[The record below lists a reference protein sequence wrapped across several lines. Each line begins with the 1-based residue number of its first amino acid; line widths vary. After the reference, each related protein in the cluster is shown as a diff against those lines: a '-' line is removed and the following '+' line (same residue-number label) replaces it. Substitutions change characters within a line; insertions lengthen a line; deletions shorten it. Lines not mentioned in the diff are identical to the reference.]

1 LKGLILMEKPASF
14 SNCVCLNTD
23 PAKRSSWENEFDR
36 VIPRNGTASLEYGG
50 RLSFFGA
57 SDVPPFPARLST
69 SPVDGAER

>member
-36 VIPRNGTASLEYGG
+36 VIPRNGTASLKYGG
-50 RLSFFGA
+50 RLSFFGGKRRPA
-57 SDVPPFPARLST
+57 VPGKTFNIPGRW
-69 SPVDGAER
+69 G